1 MNRMSTLRLRSGFTT
16 GGVKLIIKNLT
27 GPSDFYN
34 RIIWQKVRSRVF
46 FGDLRAIECRVIE
59 RQGMSPDKGNLTTR
73 EILQGGK
80 WAEACISVYY
90 GIH

>member
-1 MNRMSTLRLRSGFTT
+1 MPKSG
-16 GGVKLIIKNLT
+16 
-27 GPSDFYN
+27 
-34 RIIWQKVRSRVF
+34 SRVF

-59 RQGMSPDKGNLTTR
+59 RQGMSPDKGNLTAE

-80 WAEACISVYY
+80 WAEACISVYN

>member
-34 RIIWQKVRSRVF
+34 RIICQRVRSRVF

-59 RQGMSPDKGNLTTR
+59 RQGMSPDKGNLTAE